1 MSYTIGENCHLV
13 LKHGSVNNG
22 EPYGF
27 ISPKDGSVREQGAQF
42 IREVS
47 SETTQFTDIH
57 AGTRLW
63 IHFDVICSDDL
74 INPDG
79 SPHEISR
86 QDDYTMLMAYFSQ
99 SAGIQL
105 TTPVGALNNLG
116 ALGWSCDERH
126 YPRYSVL
133 RCQLN
138 NIGYYFPPAPPEK
151 IALSVWEGV
160 LPWGECFWT

>member
-1 MSYTIGENCHLV
+1 MFFIARSACQSGVTGQ
-13 LKHGSVNNG
+13 KH
-22 EPYGF
+22 
-27 ISPKDGSVREQGAQF
+27 
-42 IREVS
+42 
-47 SETTQFTDIH
+47 SE
-57 AGTRLW
+57 
-63 IHFDVICSDDL
+63 CC
-74 INPDG
+74 
-79 SPHEISR
+79 
-86 QDDYTMLMAYFSQ
+86 
-99 SAGIQL
+99 
-105 TTPVGALNNLG
+105 TPVGALNNLG